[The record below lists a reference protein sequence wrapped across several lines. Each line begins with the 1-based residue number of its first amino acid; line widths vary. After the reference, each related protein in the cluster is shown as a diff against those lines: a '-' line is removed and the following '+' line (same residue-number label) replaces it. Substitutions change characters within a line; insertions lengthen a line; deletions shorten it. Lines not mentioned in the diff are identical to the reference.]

1 MQLLSVGTPVNII
14 GDTHHYGKPGVIDQ
28 YFSLPSG
35 IVMARVLL
43 DDGYFIEVLPQ
54 HLFQKPLPPPG
65 PPPPLPPPPEP
76 QQYQPPPLPPPPE
89 PQQYQPPP
97 SRVWPGPPP
106 SSAQEMAA
114 LKPYLEGNSNSY
126 KTLNR
131 FRNSG
136 GNKNKTRRRQRQN
149 KRNRKNKYSHR
160 RRNAKSISK

>member
-1 MQLLSVGTPVNII
+1 MQPLSVGTPVNII

-54 HLFQKPLPPPG
+54 HLFRKPPPPPG
-65 PPPPLPPPPEP
+65 PPPPLP
-76 QQYQPPPLPPPPE
+76 PPPLPPPPE

-114 LKPYLEGNSNSY
+114 LKPYLEGNSY
-126 KTLNR
+126 
-131 FRNSG
+131 
-136 GNKNKTRRRQRQN
+136 
-149 KRNRKNKYSHR
+149 
-160 RRNAKSISK
+160 

>member
-1 MQLLSVGTPVNII
+1 MQPVSVGTPVNII

-28 YFSLPSG
+28 YFSLPGG

-54 HLFQKPLPPPG
+54 QLFRKPPPPPG
-65 PPPPLPPPPEP
+65 PPPPLPPPP
-76 QQYQPPPLPPPPE
+76 LPPPE
-89 PQQYQPPP
+89 PQQYQ
-97 SRVWPGPPP
+97 PPP

-114 LKPYLEGNSNSY
+114 LKPYLEGNSY

-136 GNKNKTRRRQRQN
+136 GNKNKTRRRQRQRQN